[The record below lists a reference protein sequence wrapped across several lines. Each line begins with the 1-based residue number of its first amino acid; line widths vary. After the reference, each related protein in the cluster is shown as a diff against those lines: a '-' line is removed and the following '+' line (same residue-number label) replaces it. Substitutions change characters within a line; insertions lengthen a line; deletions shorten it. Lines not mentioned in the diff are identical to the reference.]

1 MTSKFEVVSS
11 KYVYQGR
18 VVHLRTDNVR
28 TFLSDKTVCRE
39 VVEHSGSVGIVA
51 IDEDDNVYLVSQY
64 RHAVDKVLMEIP
76 AGTLEKGESSIE
88 TAKRE
93 LREEIGMSADHLIST
108 GSFYLA
114 PGYSSEIMEVYI
126 AKGLKVDPLPKD
138 VDEDIVVHM
147 VPFEKLVAQI
157 CSGEF
162 TDIKTVAAVLLVA
175 RNNALLGSS

>member
-18 VVHLRTDNVR
+18 VVNLRTDNVR
-28 TFLSDKTVCRE
+28 VFLSDKTVCRE

-64 RHAVDKVLMEIP
+64 RHAVDQVLMEIP
-76 AGTLEKGESSIE
+76 AGTLEKGESSFD

-93 LREEIGMSADHLIST
+93 LREEIGMSADRLISA

-114 PGYSSEIMEVYI
+114 PGYSSEIMEGYI

-138 VDEDIVVHM
+138 VDEDIVVHI
-147 VPFEKLVAQI
+147 VPFEKLLEQI
-157 CSGEF
+157 CTGEF
-162 TDIKTVAAVLLVA
+162 SDIKTVAALLLVA
-175 RNNALLGSS
+175 RNNLLLESI

>member
-1 MTSKFEVVSS
+1 MKTKFEVVSS

-18 VVHLRTDNVR
+18 LVHLRTDNVR
-28 TFLSDKTVCRE
+28 TSLSKQVVCRE
-39 VVEHSGSVGIVA
+39 VVEHPGSVAIVA
-51 IDEDDNVYLVSQY
+51 IDEYDNVYLVSQY
-64 RHAVDKVLMEIP
+64 RYAVDKVLMEIP

-138 VDEDIVVHM
+138 VDEDIVVHI
-147 VPFEKLVAQI
+147 VPFEKLLEQI
-157 CSGEF
+157 CAGEF
-162 TDIKTVAAVLLVA
+162 SDIKTVAALLLVA
-175 RNNALLGSS
+175 RNNLLLESI

>member
-18 VVHLRTDNVR
+18 VVNLRTDNVR
-28 TFLSDKTVCRE
+28 VFLSDKTVCRE

-93 LREEIGMSADHLIST
+93 LREEIGMSADHLISA

-114 PGYSSEIMEVYI
+114 PGYSSETMEVYL
-126 AKGLKVDPLPKD
+126 AKGLNSDPLPQD
-138 VDEDIVVHM
+138 VDEDIVVHI
-147 VPFEKLVAQI
+147 VPFEKLLEQI
-157 CSGEF
+157 CAGEF
-162 TDIKTVAAVLLVA
+162 SDIKTVAALLLVA
-175 RNNALLGSS
+175 RNNL

>member
-1 MTSKFEVVSS
+1 
-11 KYVYQGR
+11 
-18 VVHLRTDNVR
+18 
-28 TFLSDKTVCRE
+28 
-39 VVEHSGSVGIVA
+39 
-51 IDEDDNVYLVSQY
+51 
-64 RHAVDKVLMEIP
+64 MEIP

-138 VDEDIVVHM
+138 VDEDMPQSPMVDRIHAAAKVLNKAIVK
-147 VPFEKLVAQI
+147 KL
-157 CSGEF
+157 
-162 TDIKTVAAVLLVA
+162 TL
-175 RNNALLGSS
+175 